1 MSLGAAACSEGTDGD
16 GEGEGGAGGEKPT
29 SHAGSGGDTS
39 AGAAGET
46 SAGGACATD
55 GTGSLSVVVAGL
67 PDGVDPD
74 ITLDGPDAQSA
85 SSSGVI
91 SLGAG
96 NYIVSADP
104 VFDDDPIVRT
114 MYTATVSTPSVCVGE
129 GTQNVK
135 VTYSIV
141 PSSNKLWMATGKD
154 DELAGFA
161 SADIA
166 ETVMT
171 DASVSIDTPGAGSL
185 AFDKDGNLWA
195 VGPTIGEDMLVRIPA
210 AELGASGTREPDIKI
225 KVPEIECFPFIN
237 HIAFDP
243 HGNLWLSACGNELRR
258 LNANDLK
265 TSGEKISDVLFT
277 EVEANQ
283 GIAFDGAGNL
293 WVAGPT
299 LERFDAARLDLSD
312 IDAPD
317 LELSIATAK
326 GNQMLGGGEELAF
339 DKAGNLWGVA
349 GSTVFQ
355 LASSVLDGRGTKS
368 VKANVS
374 FDIDVLALPGTPAF
388 DDGNG
393 LWLSLADGELG
404 RFSPEQLGSSAEPG
418 TAVAPDLLISSD
430 SISTSLPVALFP
442 APQGL
447 PLYHS
452 LPAD

>member
-1 MSLGAAACSEGTDGD
+1 MMRLRLLVPLLGLVSMSLGAAACSEGTDGD

-171 DASVSIDTPGAGSL
+171 DASVSI
-185 AFDKDGNLWA
+185 
-195 VGPTIGEDMLVRIPA
+195 
-210 AELGASGTREPDIKI
+210 
-225 KVPEIECFPFIN
+225 
-237 HIAFDP
+237 
-243 HGNLWLSACGNELRR
+243 
-258 LNANDLK
+258 
-265 TSGEKISDVLFT
+265 
-277 EVEANQ
+277 
-283 GIAFDGAGNL
+283 
-293 WVAGPT
+293 
-299 LERFDAARLDLSD
+299 
-312 IDAPD
+312 
-317 LELSIATAK
+317 
-326 GNQMLGGGEELAF
+326 
-339 DKAGNLWGVA
+339 
-349 GSTVFQ
+349 
-355 LASSVLDGRGTKS
+355 
-368 VKANVS
+368 
-374 FDIDVLALPGTPAF
+374 
-388 DDGNG
+388 
-393 LWLSLADGELG
+393 
-404 RFSPEQLGSSAEPG
+404 
-418 TAVAPDLLISSD
+418 
-430 SISTSLPVALFP
+430 
-442 APQGL
+442 
-447 PLYHS
+447 
-452 LPAD
+452 